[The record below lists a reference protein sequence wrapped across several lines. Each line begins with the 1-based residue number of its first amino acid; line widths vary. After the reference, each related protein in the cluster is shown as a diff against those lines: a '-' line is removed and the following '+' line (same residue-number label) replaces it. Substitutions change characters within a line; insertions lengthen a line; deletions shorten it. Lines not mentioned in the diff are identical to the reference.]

1 MSAPAPTSPVSQT
14 PPRTG
19 PPAAPPAPVASSRPM
34 PRLLKATYLADEEFL
49 LEETR
54 ATRLYYFPGPIL
66 WILITGVLALFSA
79 AYYYGWFHLGAW
91 TTFEH
96 DIFGGAA
103 HSVGP
108 RWFLIAWGFLFL
120 IGFLWL
126 AVRGLRWVRTVY
138 AVTSNR
144 VIVQTGILGKD
155 FHEIPVTQV
164 RGVDVHQSFGQR
176 ILGYGTVRVSS
187 EAGAR
192 LGNEDWKGIPKP
204 FRFQKMIED
213 AGQGVARNA
222 GHGANAWV
230 GR

>member
-1 MSAPAPTSPVSQT
+1 MTAQAPVGDT

-19 PPAAPPAPVASSRPM
+19 PAPVPSAPVSASRVM
-34 PRLLKATYLADEEFL
+34 PKLLKATYLADEEFL

-66 WILITGVLALFSA
+66 WILLFGILLLLTA
-79 AYYYGWFHLGAW
+79 AYNYGWSALQWSGWNSFLSHFGSPGA
-91 TTFEH
+91 
-96 DIFGGAA
+96 
-103 HSVGP
+103 SGP
-108 RWFLIAWGFLFL
+108 YWIMVALVFLVL
-120 IGFLWL
+120 IGFLWF
-126 AVRGLRWVRTVY
+126 AIRGLLWTRTVY

-144 VIVQTGILGKD
+144 VIIQKGILSKD
-155 FHEIPVTQV
+155 FHEIPVSQV

-187 EAGAR
+187 EGGSAIGA
-192 LGNEDWKGIPKP
+192 EDWKGIPKP

-213 AGQGVARNA
+213 AGQGVARNF
-222 GHGANAWV
+222 GHGAAPWI

>member
-1 MSAPAPTSPVSQT
+1 MAAQAPPNAT

-19 PPAAPPAPVASSRPM
+19 PAPVPSPPVSASRPM

-54 ATRLYYFPGPIL
+54 ATKLYYFPGPIL
-66 WILITGVLALFSA
+66 WIIVFGVVSLFTA
-79 AYYYGWFHLGAW
+79 AHYYGWGAFQISGW
-91 TTFEH
+91 NTFLN
-96 DIFGGAA
+96 DISSVIPTRWMLLFFVFLVLVGLIWLLIRAA
-103 HSVGP
+103 
-108 RWFLIAWGFLFL
+108 RWY
-120 IGFLWL
+120 
-126 AVRGLRWVRTVY
+126 RTVY

-144 VIVQTGILGKD
+144 VIVQTGILGRD
-155 FHEIPVTQV
+155 FHDIPVTQV
-164 RGVDVHQSFGQR
+164 RGVDVHQSFPQR

-187 EAGAR
+187 EGGSR

-213 AGQGVARNA
+213 ATQGVARNF
-222 GHGANAWV
+222 GHGATAWV

>member
-1 MSAPAPTSPVSQT
+1 
-14 PPRTG
+14 
-19 PPAAPPAPVASSRPM
+19 M

-54 ATRLYYFPGPIL
+54 ATKLYYFPGPIL
-66 WILITGVLALFSA
+66 WIIIFGVLSLITAADYYKWGVFQVGGWNSFLSSSSSIIPTKYWLLF
-79 AYYYGWFHLGAW
+79 F
-91 TTFEH
+91 
-96 DIFGGAA
+96 
-103 HSVGP
+103 V
-108 RWFLIAWGFLFL
+108 FLILVGL
-120 IGFLWL
+120 IWL
-126 AVRGLRWVRTVY
+126 AARGIRWVRTVY

-144 VIVQTGILGKD
+144 VIIQKGILGKD
-155 FHEIPVTQV
+155 FHEIPVGQV

-187 EAGAR
+187 EGGSR

-213 AGQGVARNA
+213 AAQGVARNA
-222 GHGANAWV
+222 GHGSTAWV

>member
-1 MSAPAPTSPVSQT
+1 MSDLTGVDAT

-19 PPAAPPAPVASSRPM
+19 PPPVAPSPVSASRAM

-54 ATRLYYFPGPIL
+54 ATKLYYFPGPIL
-66 WILITGVLALFSA
+66 WILLFGFLTIITA
-79 AYYYGWFHLGAW
+79 AYQYGWTQVQVGGWNSFLSH
-91 TTFEH
+91 
-96 DIFGGAA
+96 IGAA
-103 HSVGP
+103 GSTGT
-108 RWFLIAWGFLFL
+108 RWTLIVFLFL
-120 IGFLWL
+120 TLVGLLWL
-126 AVRGLRWVRTVY
+126 LVRGLRWIRTVY

-155 FHEIPVTQV
+155 FHEIPVGQV

-176 ILGYGTVRVSS
+176 ILGYGSVRVSS
-187 EAGAR
+187 EGDSR

-213 AGQGVARNA
+213 AAQGVARNV
-222 GHGANAWV
+222 GHGSSPWV

>member
-1 MSAPAPTSPVSQT
+1 MSAPPPSNVPV
-14 PPRTG
+14 PRTG
-19 PPAAPPAPVASSRPM
+19 PAPIPSPAVSASRPM

-54 ATRLYYFPGPIL
+54 ATKLYYFPGPIL
-66 WILITGVLALFSA
+66 WILLFGLLSLFTA
-79 AYYYGWFHLGAW
+79 AHYYGWGVLQLGGW
-91 TTFEH
+91 NSFL
-96 DIFGGAA
+96 DGAS
-103 HSVGP
+103 SVLP
-108 RWFLIAWGFLFL
+108 TKWMLVFFVFLVLVGL
-120 IGFLWL
+120 IWL
-126 AVRGLRWVRTVY
+126 MVQGIRWVRKVY

-144 VIVQTGILGKD
+144 VIIQTGILGKD

-164 RGVDVHQSFGQR
+164 RGVDVHQSIAQR

-187 EAGAR
+187 EGGSR

-213 AGQGVARNA
+213 ASQGVERNV
-222 GHGANAWV
+222 GHGATPWV